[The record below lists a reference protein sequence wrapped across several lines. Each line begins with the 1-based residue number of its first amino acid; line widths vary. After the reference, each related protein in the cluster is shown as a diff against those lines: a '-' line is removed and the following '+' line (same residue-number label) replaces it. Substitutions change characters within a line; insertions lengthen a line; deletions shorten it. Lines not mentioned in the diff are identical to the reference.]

1 MNSSQRAVFQIIIA
15 PNNGQIGEGGTMV
28 VELIEEHNERYLQL
42 KNLDDP
48 KWMVPIMDEAQWDQ
62 IKTAVNY
69 AIKLCK

>member
-1 MNSSQRAVFQIIIA
+1 
-15 PNNGQIGEGGTMV
+15 MV

-48 KWMVPIMDEAQWDQ
+48 KWMVPIMDEAEWDQ